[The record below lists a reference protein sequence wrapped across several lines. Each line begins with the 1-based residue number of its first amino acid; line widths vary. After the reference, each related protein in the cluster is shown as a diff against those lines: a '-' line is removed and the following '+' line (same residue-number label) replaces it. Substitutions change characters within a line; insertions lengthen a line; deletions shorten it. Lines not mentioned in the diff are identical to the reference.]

1 MSEAIDFSKEKLLQE
16 MQAGWE
22 RLQAFVAG
30 YSDEQLSGPT
40 DAAGWTA
47 KDHLI
52 HLALW
57 EGSMLAVMDQAP
69 RWEYMQVP
77 KQVWST
83 LDTGYDQVNAHIQQK
98 HKSLSLVAVREQ
110 LANRHAAVVARVQS
124 MPAEALQLP
133 YVHYQPLA
141 VDETAPL
148 ILYLS
153 GNTFDHYDEHIPWM
167 RSLIEAN

>member
-1 MSEAIDFSKEKLLQE
+1 MSEQASVQKEKLLQD
-16 MQAGWE
+16 MQTGWE
-22 RLQAFVAG
+22 TLQAFIAQ
-30 YSDEQLSGPT
+30 YSDEQLAGPT
-40 DAAGWTA
+40 DAVGWTA

-57 EGSMLAVMDQAP
+57 EGSMLAVMDQTP

-83 LDTGYDQVNAHIQQK
+83 LDTGYDEVNAHIQQQ
-98 HKSLSLVAVREQ
+98 HKSLGAVREQ